1 MKTNKIY
8 SIVKN
13 IFAFVIICLSIGVG
27 YYLIRFNMIIPLIF
41 LLLSV
46 IIISQALFSKEMK
59 ENDDNT
65 ISYVKEDNES
75 VKQVEVENDKHIF

>member
-13 IFAFVIICLSIGVG
+13 IFAFIIICLSIAVG
-27 YYLIRFNMIIPLIF
+27 YYLIRFNMIIPLMF

-46 IIISQALFSKEMK
+46 IVISQALFSKEMK
-59 ENDDNT
+59 EDGDDT
-65 ISYVKEDNES
+65 ISYVKEDNENI
-75 VKQVEVENDKHIF
+75 KQVEVENDKHIF

>member
-8 SIVKN
+8 STVKN
-13 IFAFVIICLSIGVG
+13 IFAFVIICLSIAVG
-27 YYLIRFNMIIPLIF
+27 YYLLRFNMIIPLIF

-59 ENDDNT
+59 ENSDNT
-65 ISYVKEDNES
+65 ISYVKEDDGNI
-75 VKQVEVENDKHIF
+75 KQVEVENNKHIF